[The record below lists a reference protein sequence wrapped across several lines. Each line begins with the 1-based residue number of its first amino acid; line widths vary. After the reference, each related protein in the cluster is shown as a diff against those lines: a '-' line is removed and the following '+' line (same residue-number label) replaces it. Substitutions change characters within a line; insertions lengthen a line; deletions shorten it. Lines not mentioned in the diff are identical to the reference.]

1 MNITTLHNNSYS
13 YLRQTNEIVQGVV
26 DDSRYVWTFTSPSDF
41 SSMPE
46 VYMFII
52 AITEQCNLR
61 CNYCCYSGEY
71 EGNHSHNS
79 RTLCEGDIQAIYDF
93 IAKTAKTKPIR
104 ISFYGGEPLVN
115 YPLVQY
121 AIQLGQQRWEDDV
134 TFSVST
140 NGTLLT
146 EERIDWLVNNGVEL
160 AISIDGTQPFHD
172 AHRVDVNG
180 NGSYT
185 KVRNALAYLHHNT
198 FNKYPK
204 VVLMMTLPSVSML
217 IPIAQAWHVDEVLQ
231 HYAPTHISGLTP
243 NFSQGVEKEEWEALK
258 TQYIQFLDTYE
269 QHPEWSV
276 LQTFFDEI
284 VSYWKNRPVFEVSES
299 TPLSACMPVN
309 TKLYIDANLQLAVC
323 EKFNDRFRIGSI
335 NDGIDWQ
342 KANEMTKEY
351 YRKRENRCTY
361 CPAVRMCNMC
371 LTSIEYTDDQW
382 GTLCHNERLYHQL
395 HMYLFC
401 EMAERDMLTKPSVPT
416 LQSEHCTLNE
426 IEGNDISTLRT
437 IFSDA
442 DTQRY
447 LLDLCDIAQTD
458 DGIKQILKSF
468 RTYLSKNEGIL
479 WGIRKHDTLIGFVA
493 AMDLSTNPTI
503 FFAMHPKY
511 RNQGYMQES
520 VRLATQY
527 ICDTKFTNELHTE
540 VDVNNIASQKV
551 LERCG
556 YKVREK
562 QKLGYLYCYQ
572 NYNTELQT
580 S

>member
-13 YLRQTNEIVQGVV
+13 YLRQTNKIVQGVV
-26 DDSRYVWTFTSPSDF
+26 DDSSYAWTFTSPSDF
-41 SSMPE
+41 SSMSE

-52 AITEQCNLR
+52 ATTEQCNLR
-61 CNYCCYSGEY
+61 CTYCCYSGEY

-93 IAKTAKTKPIR
+93 IDKTAKTKPIR

-121 AIQLGQQRWEDDV
+121 AIQAGQQRWEDDV

-146 EERIDWLVNNGVEL
+146 EERIDWLVNNCVEL

-172 AHRVDVNG
+172 AHRVDAKG

-185 KVRNALAYLHHNT
+185 KVRNALAYLHSNT
-198 FNKYPK
+198 FNQHPK
-204 VVLMMTLPSVSML
+204 VVLMMTLPSVSKLM
-217 IPIAQAWHVDEVLQ
+217 PIAQAWHEDEMLQ
-231 HYAPTHISGLTP
+231 HYTPTHISGLTP

-258 TQYIQFLDTYE
+258 TQYIQLLDTYE

-299 TPLSACMPVN
+299 TPLSTCMPVN

-323 EKFNDRFRIGSI
+323 EKFNDRFRIGTI
-335 NDGIDWQ
+335 KDGIDWQ

-351 YRKRENRCTY
+351 FRKRENRCTY

-382 GTLCHNERLYHQL
+382 DTLCHNERLYHKL
-395 HMYLFC
+395 HMFLFC
-401 EMAERDMLTKPSVPT
+401 EMAERSMLTKPSVPT
-416 LQSEHCTLNE
+416 LHSEHCMLNE
-426 IEGNDISTLRT
+426 IEENDISGLRT

-447 LLDLCDIAQTD
+447 LPDLCDIAQTNE
-458 DGIKQILKSF
+458 GIKQILKSF
-468 RTYLSKNEGIL
+468 RPYLSKDEGIL

-493 AMDLSTNPTI
+493 TMDLSTNPTI

-527 ICDTKFTNELHTE
+527 ICDTKLTNELHTE